1 MIFYI
6 KLQLT
11 LYNVTTNNYYI
22 KMYYETGCIKL
33 YEQGVKNMSVTIRDV
48 AKEANVSPSTVS
60 RTISNS
66 PRISKAT
73 KEKVENAIK
82 KLNYHPNAIARS
94 LASKATNVIG
104 IILTNEI
111 EGLTKN
117 SFFIQLMTGISA
129 YAKQHE
135 YYIMYTFCSTYEEE
149 LMCVKDYVNGKLV
162 DGIIL
167 GSVRTNDECIKYL
180 KQIDFPFVI
189 IGRPENTKETLW
201 VDNDNFNAMYNVVSK
216 LLISG
221 YEKIAFIG
229 PKVEMN
235 VSKDRLSGYI
245 QAHNINGVIVDKSLI
260 KEVDAFE
267 EECGYK
273 SMKEIIKKI
282 IPSAVVAA
290 DDLLAFGVIRALRES
305 NAKNTAVIG
314 FNNIPQ
320 AEYYRPSL
328 TSVDINVRQLGYYAS
343 KLLVDR
349 LKNNIRENHYII
361 ETRVAERDTTKF
373 GKINSISLSL

>member
-1 MIFYI
+1 
-6 KLQLT
+6 
-11 LYNVTTNNYYI
+11 
-22 KMYYETGCIKL
+22 
-33 YEQGVKNMSVTIRDV
+33 MSVTIKDV

-60 RTISNS
+60 RAISNS
-66 PRISKAT
+66 PRISKKT
-73 KEKVENAIK
+73 KKKIENVIK

-94 LASKATNVIG
+94 LANKATNVIG

-117 SFFIQLMTGISA
+117 SFFIQLMTGISS
-129 YAKQHE
+129 YAKQHG
-135 YYIMYTFCSTYEEE
+135 YYIMYTFCATYEEE
-149 LMCVKDYVNGKLV
+149 LRCAKDYVNGKLV

-167 GSVRTNDECIKYL
+167 GSVRTNDKCIRYL

-216 LLISG
+216 LLLSG
-221 YEKIAFIG
+221 YKKIAFIA

-245 QAHNINGVIVDKSLI
+245 QAHNINGVDVDRDLI
-260 KEVDAFE
+260 KEVDAFK

-273 SMKEIIKKI
+273 SMKEIIKKS

-290 DDLLAFGVIRALRES
+290 DDLLAFGAIRALRES
-305 NAKNTAVIG
+305 DVRNAAVVG
-314 FNNIPQ
+314 FNNTPQ
-320 AEYYRPSL
+320 AEYYKPSL
-328 TSVDINVRQLGYYAS
+328 TSVDINVRELGYYAS

-349 LKNNIRENHYII
+349 LRNNIRENHYII
-361 ETRVAERDTTKF
+361 QTRVAERETAKF
-373 GKINSISLSL
+373 NKINPISISL